1 MIKSIGRLNLD
12 DYKLI
17 DSQVEKIFVCLS
29 KDKIEEATEL
39 ITAMANTQN
48 YFVREELGKRLANYE
63 GPGAMKEVCAKLL
76 DDHIYGIRATA
87 LFYFYYSNIDNP
99 EVLLHILSKTV
110 ETVRW
115 ESEHIIE
122 ELWKSHPELMRREM
136 PQWALSPSPKKRA
149 MSMHGM
155 NKIALDSPQFVLMH
169 LEKLVD
175 DEDPEVQEKFVK
187 ILIQVGR
194 HRPQHAYTNIYRW
207 LKSGSEDR
215 ARLLRDA
222 VKVLVS
228 IVARRE
234 REEQSNDFW
243 AVTKKAVSDWRK
255 DPSPLVSQMG
265 NRLQQLLQ
273 S

>member
-1 MIKSIGRLNLD
+1 M
-12 DYKLI
+12 
-17 DSQVEKIFVCLS
+17 
-29 KDKIEEATEL
+29 
-39 ITAMANTQN
+39 
-48 YFVREELGKRLANYE
+48 
-63 GPGAMKEVCAKLL
+63 
-76 DDHIYGIRATA
+76 
-87 LFYFYYSNIDNP
+87 
-99 EVLLHILSKTV
+99 LLHILSKTV

-215 ARLLRDA
+215 ARLLWDA
-222 VKVLVS
+222 LKVLVS